1 MFLAWPLFYFFL
13 SQYICRNNY
22 LQCWQCG
29 QPSMRRLP
37 LSTENLPAGMAF
49 LLLRLH
55 ICSFARDAAAVQ
67 AARGLRAVRVALT
80 GVVSRAI

>member
-1 MFLAWPLFYFFL
+1 MLNGVEVQLIVKPKDK
-13 SQYICRNNY
+13 
-22 LQCWQCG
+22 
-29 QPSMRRLP
+29 PRLELGEEVLKNIKENGRMALGLGR
-37 LSTENLPAGMAF
+37 LSTFF

-80 GVVSRAI
+80 GVAFRAI